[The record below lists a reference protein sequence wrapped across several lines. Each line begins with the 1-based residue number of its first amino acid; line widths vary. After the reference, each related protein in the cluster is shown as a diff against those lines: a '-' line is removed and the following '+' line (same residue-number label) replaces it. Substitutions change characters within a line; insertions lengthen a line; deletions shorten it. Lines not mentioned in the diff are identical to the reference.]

1 MPDGSAYM
9 GGFMGELLGNKR
21 RTHYCGEIS
30 EALVGRELVLM
41 GWVQTKREKKSVIF
55 IDLRDRTGIAQIV
68 VEADQSP
75 EAFEKAKSSRGEFV
89 LCATGKLVER
99 ASKNPKIPTGGVELV
114 VEELK
119 ILSEAN
125 VPPIHIDDEDQAGE
139 KLTLR
144 YRYLELRKPRIQ
156 NILRMRHEVLQTT
169 HRYMNERGFL
179 YIDTPLLYKPT
190 PEGAREYLVPSSVNK
205 GKFYA
210 LPQSP
215 QVFKQILMVGGA
227 DKYYQVAKCFRDE
240 ALRADRQPEFSQIDI
255 EMSFIDEE
263 DIYELIEGLVY
274 NIFKNVKGMEIQRPF
289 RRMCYDE
296 AMRRFGSD
304 KPDLRFG
311 FELVELTD
319 LFVDTEF
326 APFKASTEKGR
337 SIRAINIDGHE
348 AEFSSK
354 DMKKLG
360 EFVKVY
366 GAKGLAHIRVKDGEI
381 QSSLSNVLKQE
392 EIDGIIKRM
401 NAKAGDLILIIA
413 DKDNEVF
420 NGLSA
425 LRGECARKL
434 GLVDPNHYEILWVNN
449 MPLYEYKEEEDKY
462 YAAHHPFTSPKD
474 ESLDILTTDRDACRA
489 KAYDLV
495 INGYE
500 SAGGSIRI
508 HDFNLQKRFFEA
520 LGISEEDMKDK
531 FGFLLEALSYG
542 TPPHGGIA
550 LGLDRLIMLLAGTDN
565 IKDVIAFP
573 KNQDAKCLM
582 TGSPV
587 EVPTNTL
594 GDLSLVLKD
603 APKSEA

>member
-1 MPDGSAYM
+1 
-9 GGFMGELLGNKR
+9 MGELLGNKR

-30 EALVGRELVLM
+30 EALVGQRLVLM

-55 IDLRDRTGIAQIV
+55 IDLRDRSGIAQLVI
-68 VEADQSP
+68 EADRAP
-75 EAFEKAKSSRGEFV
+75 EAFDKAKASRGEYV
-89 LCATGKLVER
+89 LCASGTLVER
-99 ASKNPKIPTGGVELV
+99 ASKNPKIPTGGVELIV
-114 VEELK
+114 DELK
-119 ILSEAN
+119 VLSEAK
-125 VPPIHIDDEDQAGE
+125 VPPIHIDDEDAAGE
-139 KLTLR
+139 KLTLK

-156 NILRMRHEVLQTT
+156 NIIRARHEALMTV

-227 DKYYQVAKCFRDE
+227 DKYYQIAKCFRDE

-263 DIYELIEGLVY
+263 DIYELVEGLVCD
-274 NIFKNVKGMEIQRPF
+274 IFRDVKGIELKRPF
-289 RRMCYDE
+289 RRMPYDE

-311 FELVELTD
+311 FELTELTD
-319 LFVDTEF
+319 LFENTEF
-326 APFKASTEKGR
+326 APFRACAEKGR
-337 SIRAINIDGHE
+337 SIRAINVAGSE
-348 AEFSSK
+348 ENFSSK
-354 DMKKLG
+354 DVSKLG
-360 EFVKVY
+360 EFVKIY
-366 GAKGLAHIRVKDGEI
+366 GAKGLAHIRLRGGEV
-381 QSSLSNVLKQE
+381 QSSLSKVLTE
-392 EIDGIIKRM
+392 AEIGAVVDRM
-401 NAKAGDLILIIA
+401 GAKDGDLIFIIA
-413 DKDNEVF
+413 DKNNEVF

-425 LRGECARKL
+425 LRGECARRL
-434 GLVDPNHYEILWVNN
+434 GLVDPNHYEVLWVNN

-474 ESLDILTTDRDACRA
+474 ESLDILTSDRDACRA

-500 SAGGSIRI
+500 AAGGSIRI
-508 HDFNLQKRFFEA
+508 HDIDLQRRFFEA
-520 LGISEEDMKDK
+520 LGISEEDIQDK

-550 LGLDRLIMLLAGTDN
+550 FGLDRLVMLLTGTEN

-573 KNQDAKCLM
+573 KNQEARCLM

-587 EVPTNTL
+587 EVPDVTL
-594 GDLSLVLKD
+594 SELSITAVRT
-603 APKSEA
+603 PKNVE

>member
-1 MPDGSAYM
+1 
-9 GGFMGELLGNKR
+9 MGELLGNKR

-30 EALVGRELVLM
+30 EALVGQRLVLM

-55 IDLRDRTGIAQIV
+55 IDLRDRSGIAQLVI
-68 VEADQSP
+68 EADRAP
-75 EAFEKAKSSRGEFV
+75 EAFDKAKASRGEYV
-89 LCATGKLVER
+89 LCASGTLVER
-99 ASKNPKIPTGGVELV
+99 ASKNPKIPTGGVELIV
-114 VEELK
+114 DELK
-119 ILSEAN
+119 VLSEAK
-125 VPPIHIDDEDQAGE
+125 VPPIHIDDEDAAGE
-139 KLTLR
+139 KLTLK

-156 NILRMRHEVLQTT
+156 NIIRARHEALMTV

-227 DKYYQVAKCFRDE
+227 DKYYQIAKCFRDE

-263 DIYELIEGLVY
+263 DIYELVEGLVCD
-274 NIFKNVKGMEIQRPF
+274 IFRDVKGIELKRPF
-289 RRMCYDE
+289 RRMPYDE

-311 FELVELTD
+311 FELTDLTD
-319 LFVDTEF
+319 LFENTEF
-326 APFKASTEKGR
+326 APFRACVEKGR
-337 SIRAINIDGHE
+337 SIRAINVAGSE
-348 AEFSSK
+348 ENFSSK
-354 DMKKLG
+354 DVSKLG
-360 EFVKVY
+360 EFVKIY
-366 GAKGLAHIRVKDGEI
+366 GAKGLAHIRLRGGEV
-381 QSSLSNVLKQE
+381 QSSLSKVLTE
-392 EIDGIIKRM
+392 AEIGAVVDRM
-401 NAKAGDLILIIA
+401 GAKDGDLIFIIA
-413 DKDNEVF
+413 DKNNEVF

-425 LRGECARKL
+425 LRGECARRL
-434 GLVDPNHYEILWVNN
+434 GLVDPNHYEVLWVNN

-474 ESLDILTTDRDACRA
+474 ESLDILTSDRDACRA

-500 SAGGSIRI
+500 AAGGSIRI
-508 HDFNLQKRFFEA
+508 HDIDLQRRFFEA
-520 LGISEEDMKDK
+520 LGISEEDIQDK

-550 LGLDRLIMLLAGTDN
+550 FGLDRLVMLLTGTEN

-573 KNQDAKCLM
+573 KNQEARCLM

-587 EVPTNTL
+587 EVPDVTL
-594 GDLSLVLKD
+594 SELSITAVRT
-603 APKSEA
+603 PKNVE

>member
-1 MPDGSAYM
+1 
-9 GGFMGELLGNKR
+9 MGELLGNKR

-30 EALVGRELVLM
+30 ENLVGQRLVLM

-55 IDLRDRTGIAQIV
+55 IDLRDRSGIAQLVI
-68 VEADQSP
+68 EADKAP
-75 EAFEKAKSSRGEFV
+75 EAFEKAKGSRGEFV
-89 LCATGKLVER
+89 LCATGTLVER
-99 ASKNPKIPTGGVELV
+99 ASKNPKIPTGGVELI

-119 ILSEAN
+119 VLSEAK
-125 VPPIHIDDEDQAGE
+125 VPPIHIDDEDAAGE
-139 KLTLR
+139 KLTLK

-156 NILRMRHEVLQTT
+156 NIMKMRHETLMIT
-169 HRYMNERGFL
+169 HNYMNENGFM

-227 DKYYQVAKCFRDE
+227 DRYYQVAKCFRDE

-263 DIYELIEGLVY
+263 DVYELVEGLVCR
-274 NIFKNVKGMEIQRPF
+274 IFSGIKGMNLTRPF
-289 RRMCYDE
+289 RRMSYDE

-311 FELVELTD
+311 FELCELTD
-319 LFVDTEF
+319 IFSGTEF
-326 APFKASTEKGR
+326 APFRACTERGR
-337 SIRAINIDGHE
+337 SIRAINIAGCEDK
-348 AEFSSK
+348 FSSK
-354 DMKKLG
+354 DVSKLG
-360 EFVKVY
+360 EFVKIY
-366 GAKGLAHIRVKDGEI
+366 GAKGLAHIRLRGGEV
-381 QSSLSNVLKQE
+381 QSSLSKVLTE
-392 EIDGIIKRM
+392 AEIGAVIERLG
-401 NAKAGDLILIIA
+401 AKDGDLIFIIA
-413 DKDNEVF
+413 DKNNEVF

-425 LRGECARKL
+425 LRGECARRL
-434 GLVDPNHYEILWVNN
+434 GLVDSNRYEILWVNN

-474 ESLDILTTDRDACRA
+474 ESLSILTSDRDACRA

-500 SAGGSIRI
+500 AAGGSIRI
-508 HDFNLQKRFFEA
+508 HDIDLQKRFFEA
-520 LGISEEDMKDK
+520 LGISEEDIQDK
-531 FGFLLEALSYG
+531 FGFLLGALSYG

-550 LGLDRLIMLLAGTDN
+550 LGLDRLIMLLSGTEN

-573 KNQDAKCLM
+573 KNQEARCLM

-587 EVPTNTL
+587 EVPADTL
-594 GDLSLVLKD
+594 SELSISTKV
-603 APKSEA
+603 EA